1 MLGLFASILNPSP
14 AATAASGANRH
25 AAYYVGQEFTLM
37 SPIVGGRGRL
47 IMGAGTWL
55 IGGPDLPAG
64 ARVRVTAVEGP
75 RMRVVKA

>member
-1 MLGLFASILNPSP
+1 MLGLFASILNPAPTP
-14 AATAASGANRH
+14 AASAAANRH

-37 SPIVGGRGRL
+37 SPIVGGHGRL